1 MLTRIRV
8 RATERSFLR
17 TQICG
22 EVCFI
27 MENAHYLMGQV
38 LLQNV
43 AMGNILQALE
53 QRMGIL
59 IEEMTDLQFEELHD
73 ARIAEAIWEDTWDQ

>member
-1 MLTRIRV
+1 
-8 RATERSFLR
+8 
-17 TQICG
+17 
-22 EVCFI
+22 
-27 MENAHYLMGQV
+27 MGQV